1 MCREVAVSELAAL
14 VSGVVLVQMW
24 VCDLVMSRLFLP
36 IHQNQ
41 EGISVYQALYRKYR
55 PQTFDEVVGQG
66 SITKI
71 LKAQLQTGRLSHA
84 YLFTGSR
91 GTGKTSCAKILA
103 KAVNCLNPH
112 DGNPCNVCAACRSID
127 APSQVRRRV
136 YIIDEVHMLSLS
148 AFNALLKII
157 EEPPEHLIFILA
169 TTELH
174 KVPATILSRCQ
185 RFSFRRI
192 SPEDVAL
199 RLQHIATQEH
209 ISLEP
214 QAAMVLAR
222 MADGALRDGVSLLDQ
237 CASAATGPVTAEVV
251 YQCLGLAGEQKAA
264 EMMEAIAEKNAR
276 KALTLFDRLYADGKD
291 IGALLDELCALARDL
306 LVLKTAP
313 TAGLSMLSGVSTEQE
328 AQALKD
334 RLSAGELIQI
344 LKTLQQTMAG
354 FTRGGKNRMDG
365 ELCLIRLC
373 EPALSLEPEALN
385 ARLTRLEEAVASGVG
400 LPHVTA
406 AKPVEEP
413 EEEERPPLPGD
424 ADAPPEFGEPAAASP
439 PEPAANFWA
448 DFAGQVRETLGPP
461 VSGFFISSPDAPV
474 QGVLRS
480 DQLELQCQNTFVY
493 DMVNK
498 PEILQKIGRCL
509 CAALGRSIPVLAT
522 DLQAKPKAN
531 DHLQALLAFG
541 KEHSDIVKIKK

>member
-1 MCREVAVSELAAL
+1 M
-14 VSGVVLVQMW
+14 
-24 VCDLVMSRLFLP
+24 
-36 IHQNQ
+36 
-41 EGISVYQALYRKYR
+41 
-55 PQTFDEVVGQG
+55 
-66 SITKI
+66 
-71 LKAQLQTGRLSHA
+71 
-84 YLFTGSR
+84 
-91 GTGKTSCAKILA
+91 
-103 KAVNCLNPH
+103 
-112 DGNPCNVCAACRSID
+112 
-127 APSQVRRRV
+127 
-136 YIIDEVHMLSLS
+136 
-148 AFNALLKII
+148 
-157 EEPPEHLIFILA
+157 
-169 TTELH
+169 
-174 KVPATILSRCQ
+174 
-185 RFSFRRI
+185 
-192 SPEDVAL
+192 
-199 RLQHIATQEH
+199 
-209 ISLEP
+209 
-214 QAAMVLAR
+214 
-222 MADGALRDGVSLLDQ
+222 
-237 CASAATGPVTAEVV
+237 
-251 YQCLGLAGEQKAA
+251 
-264 EMMEAIAEKNAR
+264 
-276 KALTLFDRLYADGKD
+276 TLFDRLYADGKD

-373 EPALSLEPEALN
+373 EPALSLDPEALN

-406 AKPVEEP
+406 AKPVAEP